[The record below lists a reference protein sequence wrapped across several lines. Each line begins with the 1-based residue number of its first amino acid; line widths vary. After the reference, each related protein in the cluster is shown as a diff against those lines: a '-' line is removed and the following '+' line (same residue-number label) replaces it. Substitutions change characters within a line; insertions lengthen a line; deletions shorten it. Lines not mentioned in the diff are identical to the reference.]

1 MPQQTTYREFVC
13 RMVFFVEYQGRLRI
27 MTGVPPG
34 RFPAAADTICSDAKG
49 FTIVKKLLA
58 LSLVCGLAL
67 TGCQGSTSSSH
78 KATGTKTTTTTTETE
93 KGTKEKG
100 TTPEADKDK
109 EKASTTT
116 TTTETEKGTKPKD
129 KDK

>member
-1 MPQQTTYREFVC
+1 
-13 RMVFFVEYQGRLRI
+13 VEYQGRLRI

-34 RFPAAADTICSDAKG
+34 RFPAVADTTCSDAKG

-67 TGCQGSTSSSH
+67 TGCQGSSSTSH
-78 KATGTKTTTTTTETE
+78 KATQKTETKTQTETGTKDKTTP
-93 KGTKEKG
+93 
-100 TTPEADKDK
+100 PEADKDK
-109 EKASTTT
+109 EKAGTTT

-129 KDK
+129 KDKP